1 MPSISIVTYAVAF
14 ILLRRS
20 SGNKG
25 KVYVEKSENNHDGFN
40 VNINDVNEV
49 VPKEVRDKNNESNI
63 NKKKSKKIAA
73 IAL

>member
-1 MPSISIVTYAVAF
+1 LPSISIVTYAVAF

-20 SGNKG
+20 SGNKS
-25 KVYVEKSENNHDGFN
+25 KVYVEKSENNNDGFN

-63 NKKKSKKIAA
+63 NKMKSKKIAA
-73 IAL
+73 IAM